1 MRKLFGGRS
10 PLFARVLLAL
20 ALALALVLP
29 APVSVPLAAQRPNGA
44 GLVIRHGDGRVL
56 VHYVEFTEPEITGL
70 ELLMRSGAS
79 LTLANFGGLG
89 TAVCAIDGEGCPAE
103 NCFCR
108 SYASPAFYWHYYGLE
123 PDGSWALQQVGPSSR
138 RVRDG
143 DVDGWSWTSGESG
156 LPSTSIDEIAARYG
170 VDRSAGAEP
179 TISPPPPTPPPQ
191 SPAPTVAPTP
201 APTPP
206 PSPPVAQVA
215 TPLPAASPT
224 TSVVSTPSS
233 SPTPPATPAPAAT
246 ASAAGTPTPTLARP
260 ALDRATET
268 PIPTA
273 TPGTAAQASRESLEL
288 SNYAAFAAMLSALLG
303 LAGWLAWR
311 RGTGPPGSDDA

>member
-1 MRKLFGGRS
+1 MRKLFGRRPS
-10 PLFARVLLAL
+10 IATRALLAL

-29 APVSVPLAAQRPNGA
+29 ATVSVPLAAQGPNGA

-56 VHYVEFTEPEITGL
+56 VYYVEFTEPEITGL

-108 SYASPAFYWHYYGLE
+108 SYASPAFYWHYYRLE

-156 LPSTSIDEIAARYG
+156 LPSTSIDEIAAQYG

-179 TISPPPPTPPPQ
+179 TIPPPPPTPPHT
-191 SPAPTVAPTP
+191 PAPTLAPTP

-206 PSPPVAQVA
+206 PSPPAAQVA

-224 TSVVSTPSS
+224 ASVVSTPSS

-246 ASAAGTPTPTLARP
+246 ASAAGTPTPTVARP
-260 ALDRATET
+260 TPHRATET
-268 PIPTA
+268 LMPSA
-273 TPGTAAQASRESLEL
+273 TPGTTAQASRESLDL
-288 SNYAAFAAMLSALLG
+288 SNYAVFAAMLSALLC

-311 RGTGPPGSDDA
+311 HGTGPPGGDDV

>member
-1 MRKLFGGRS
+1 MRKLFGRRS
-10 PLFARVLLAL
+10 PLFARALLAL

-29 APVSVPLAAQRPNGA
+29 ATVSVPLAAQRPNGA

-56 VHYVEFTEPEITGL
+56 VYYVEFTEPEITGL

-108 SYASPAFYWHYYGLE
+108 SYASPAFYWHYYGIE

-156 LPSTSIDEIAARYG
+156 LPSTSIDEIAAQYG
-170 VDRSAGAEP
+170 MDRSAGAEP
-179 TISPPPPTPPPQ
+179 TTTSPSPTPLPL
-191 SPAPTVAPTP
+191 SSAPTLAPTP

-224 TSVVSTPSS
+224 APVVSTPSP
-233 SPTPPATPAPAAT
+233 SPTPPATPAPTAT
-246 ASAAGTPTPTLARP
+246 ARAAGTPTPAVARP
-260 ALDRATET
+260 TPDRATET
-268 PIPTA
+268 PILLA
-273 TPGTAAQASRESLEL
+273 TPGTVAQSPRESPDL
-288 SNYAAFAAMLSALLG
+288 SNYVVFAAMLSALLG
-303 LAGWLAWR
+303 LAGWLPWR
-311 RGTGPPGSDDA
+311 RRTGPPGGDGS